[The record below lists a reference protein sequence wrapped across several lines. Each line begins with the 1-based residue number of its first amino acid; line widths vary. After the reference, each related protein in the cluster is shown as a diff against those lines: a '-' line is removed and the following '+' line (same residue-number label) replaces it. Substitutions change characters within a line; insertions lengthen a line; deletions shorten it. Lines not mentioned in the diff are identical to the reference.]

1 MWYYQDKEFTETP
14 EQYHGFVYMITEIE
28 TGKKYIGK
36 KFFWKPK
43 ILPVTKTRKK
53 RVRTTVESDW
63 RDYWGSSKQL
73 QETVLNSSIDKYRRE
88 ILRLCETKGECSYY
102 EAKLQ
107 FEYDVL
113 LRDDFYNEFIGCK
126 IHSKHLG
133 KRKQNEN
140 KRV

>member
-1 MWYYQDKEFTETP
+1 MWTYNNEPYDETP
-14 EQYHGFVYMITEIE
+14 EEYQGFVYMITELD

-43 ILPVTKTRKK
+43 VLPKTKTRKR
-53 RVRTTVESDW
+53 RVRTRVESDW
-63 RDYWGSSKQL
+63 RKYYGSSKEV
-73 QETVLNSSIDKYRRE
+73 QELVEDKGSDNFKRE
-88 ILRLCETKGECSYY
+88 ILQLCKTKGECSYY

-126 IHSKHLG
+126 IHSKHI
-133 KRKQNEN
+133 K
-140 KRV
+140 